1 MNSRS
6 FWLSG
11 LVILNGCSTL
21 TPQPSHFVMMTDPPA
36 LTAEYETTV
45 VSTHGEDHH
54 QQQHQQPESEQN
66 YQWRFWRSSNH
77 IQTYNQQ
84 DNSGEAWSKSA
95 RGEISYQRLFH
106 AQQQIIDYVPG
117 DLKAIGSN
125 VDWPMLAT
133 LLNQEM
139 IQDLVCTDD
148 IDSQSRPIQHCHSR
162 SKPEKLQIDW
172 LTQEQLPASITL
184 TEHDQRMTSRLLTSY
199 PLAKSPWQEPSSNHY
214 RLTDFADLGDKEN
227 DPFIKSI
234 LSKIK
239 GGASHH
245 H

>member
-21 TPQPSHFVMMTDPPA
+21 TRQPSPFVLMTDPPS

-45 VSTHGEDHH
+45 VSTHHEDH
-54 QQQHQQPESEQN
+54 QQQAEAKQD
-66 YQWRFWRSSNH
+66 YKWRLWRSSNH

-117 DLKAIGSN
+117 DLKAIGST

-133 LLNQEM
+133 LLNHEM

-184 TEHDQRMTSRLLTSY
+184 TEQDQRITSRLLTSY

-214 RLTDFADLGDKEN
+214 Q
-227 DPFIKSI
+227 
-234 LSKIK
+234 
-239 GGASHH
+239 HH
-245 H
+245 STTRK